1 MSLAQYSAFTRTT
14 GARLSPKPALVAVP
28 SERPSV
34 DVRMKT
40 AAAVAAS
47 HANDV
52 DAVARFPAEAI
63 AALKEQRLMG
73 VMIPES
79 LGGEGASIPD
89 VARVCYTL
97 GAACSSSAM
106 IFAMH
111 QVKVACLIRH
121 GQGNGW
127 RDAMLARLV
136 EKQWLLA
143 SSTTEGGNGGNIRS
157 SDAAVV
163 RTDDGFTYSR
173 EASVISYGE
182 YADALVTTARRA
194 PDAASSDQVLLWLM
208 ADDYTMERRQGWET
222 LGMRGTC
229 SRGFR
234 VEAAAPTDRILDVP
248 YGKIHTQTMMPVAHL
263 LWSSAWAG
271 LASSS
276 VERTRQF
283 MRAAMQNS
291 GGKLPP
297 GAAHFTQARQ
307 SLGVL
312 LSEIRAALQLYE
324 SAANDER
331 RMASLDTQ
339 TTLNLLKINV
349 SEGAVRTVMS
359 AMRACGLAGYRTD
372 SDCSQGRLL
381 RDALS
386 APIMINNE
394 RILAGIGQTA
404 LMEPT
409 PDLLA

>member
-1 MSLAQYSAFTRTT
+1 MSLAQHSAFTSTR
-14 GARLSPKPALVAVP
+14 GLRLSPKPALFAVSP
-28 SERPSV
+28 EGAPLE
-34 DVRMKT
+34 VRTKT
-40 AAAVAAS
+40 AAAVAAR
-47 HANDV
+47 HAEDV
-52 DAVARFPAEAI
+52 DAAARFPAEVI
-63 AALKEQRLMG
+63 GEMRSQRLMG
-73 VMIPES
+73 IMVPKP
-79 LGGEGASIPD
+79 LGGEGASVAD
-89 VARVCYTL
+89 TARVCYGL

-111 QVKVACLIRH
+111 QVKVACLVRH

-127 RDAMLARLV
+127 RDAMLGRLV
-136 EKQWLLA
+136 ENQWLLA

-234 VEAAAPTDRILDVP
+234 VEAAGSADRILDVP
-248 YGKIHTQTMMPVAHL
+248 YSKIHTQTMMPVAHI

-271 LASSS
+271 IASAS

-283 MRAAMQNS
+283 MRTAMQNS
-291 GGKLPP
+291 GGRLPP

-307 SLGVL
+307 SLGTL
-312 LSEIRAALQLYE
+312 LSEIRAALRLYE
-324 SAANDER
+324 SVAGDER
-331 RMASLDTQ
+331 AMASLDVQ
-339 TTLNLLKINV
+339 TTLNLLKVNV

-381 RDALS
+381 RDVLS

>member
-1 MSLAQYSAFTRTT
+1 MSLAQPSAFPRTRGT
-14 GARLSPKPALVAVP
+14 RPSPKPALVAVFP
-28 SERPSV
+28 QHPPI
-34 DVRMKT
+34 DVRMK
-40 AAAVAAS
+40 AAATVAAS
-47 HANDV
+47 HADEV
-52 DAVARFPAEAI
+52 DAAARFPAEAI
-63 AALKEQRLMG
+63 AALKSQRLMG
-73 VMIPES
+73 IMVPEAF
-79 LGGEGASIPD
+79 GGEGASVSE
-89 VARVCYTL
+89 VARVCYAL

-111 QVKVACLIRH
+111 QVKVACLVRH
-121 GQGNGW
+121 GQGNRW
-127 RDAMLARLV
+127 RDAMLGRLT
-136 EKQWLLA
+136 EQQWLLA

-194 PDAASSDQVLLWLM
+194 PDAASSDQVLLWLL
-208 ADDYTMERRQGWET
+208 AEDYTMERRQGWET

-234 VEAAAPTDRILDVP
+234 VEAAGSTDRILDVP
-248 YGKIHTQTMMPVAHL
+248 YGKIHAQTMMPVAHL

-271 LASSS
+271 IAAAS
-276 VERTRQF
+276 VERTRLF
-283 MRAAMQNS
+283 VRNAMQNS

-307 SLGVL
+307 SLGTL
-312 LSEIRAALQLYE
+312 LSEIRAALRLYE
-324 SAANDER
+324 SVAVDER
-331 RMASLDTQ
+331 ATASLDVQ
-339 TTLNLLKINV
+339 TTLNLLKVNV

-359 AMRACGLAGYRTD
+359 AMRACGLSGYRTD

-409 PDLLA
+409 PGLLA